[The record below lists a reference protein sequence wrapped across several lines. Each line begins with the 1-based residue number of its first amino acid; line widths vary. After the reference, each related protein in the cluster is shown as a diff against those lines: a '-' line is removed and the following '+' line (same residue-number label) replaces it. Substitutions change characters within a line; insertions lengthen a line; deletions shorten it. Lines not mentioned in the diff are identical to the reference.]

1 MRNNSFAPDVPCH
14 RVLASDRTIGGFM
27 GSWTRKGEKV
37 NDRITRKIGMLKEE
51 GVRFDSVG
59 RVKGP
64 IWRGFKDLKAF
75 EVELGE
81 IA

>member
-1 MRNNSFAPDVPCH
+1 
-14 RVLASDRTIGGFM
+14 
-27 GSWTRKGEKV
+27 
-37 NDRITRKIGMLKEE
+37 LKEE